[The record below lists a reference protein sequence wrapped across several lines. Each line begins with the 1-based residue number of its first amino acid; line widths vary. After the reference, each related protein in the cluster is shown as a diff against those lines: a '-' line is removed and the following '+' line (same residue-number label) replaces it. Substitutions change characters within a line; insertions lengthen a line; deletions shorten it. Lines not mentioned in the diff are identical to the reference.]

1 MKLRVGLGYDSH
13 RFAPQ
18 RKLILAGVEIPHE
31 YGLAG
36 HSDADVLTHA
46 IIDAL
51 FGASGLDDI
60 GTHFPDTD
68 PKYKD
73 ISSIEL
79 LKETLR
85 MLQGAG
91 VQVVNVDVTVILER
105 PKLRPYVPRMLENL
119 RSAGLRNVNIKAK
132 TNEGMGF
139 IGRAEGVV
147 AMAVALVKLPDQRS
161 GTKQGAL

>member
-13 RFAPQ
+13 RFAPE
-18 RKLILAGVEIPHE
+18 RKLILAGVEIPYD

-51 FGASGLDDI
+51 LGGAGLDDI
-60 GTHFPDTD
+60 GTHFPDSD
-68 PKYKD
+68 PKYKG
-73 ISSIEL
+73 ISSLEL

-85 MLQGAG
+85 MLKN
-91 VQVVNVDVTVILER
+91 VNFHVVNVDVTVILER
-105 PKLRPYVPRMLENL
+105 PKLRPYIPRMIENL
-119 RSAGLRNVNIKAK
+119 ATCGLRHVNIKAK

-139 IGRAEGVV
+139 AGRGEGIV
-147 AMAVALVKLPDQRS
+147 AIAVALMNLIE
-161 GTKQGAL
+161 